1 MGNYYRFISIYSFLE
16 SCIIDGSC
24 NDNIHYLMDTCWY
37 FMNDIIELTLENL
50 LYFKDEILATYE
62 VQYNEPLLKILPVIE
77 NIEKELPNV

>member
-16 SCIIDGSC
+16 SCIIDGSY

-37 FMNDIIELTLENL
+37 FMNNIIELTLENL

-62 VQYNEPLLKILPVIE
+62 VQCNEPLLKILPVIE
-77 NIEKELPNV
+77 NIEKELLNV